1 MKTCTKRRKHC
12 VGTEAEIGVMC
23 LAKQLQD
30 CQQPPETRRGA
41 WHRLSLRV
49 YRKVSPALLVS
60 LIWDIW
66 CPELEENTFLFCF
79 HLFWQP

>member
-1 MKTCTKRRKHC
+1 
-12 VGTEAEIGVMC
+12 
-23 LAKQLQD
+23 
-30 CQQPPETRRGA
+30 
-41 WHRLSLRV
+41 
-49 YRKVSPALLVS
+49 